1 MYPIQ
6 FVSEMELTFQVNSSI
21 DSKETL
27 VSLLELDK
35 RNVFRDFASSVK
47 GLKPTTGGGW
57 GGGRGAWVNLPSS
70 HPNTEKGSAKP
81 VFSPLKAQSFR

>member
-57 GGGRGAWVNLPSS
+57 GGGEGGLGQPPFLSS
-70 HPNTEKGSAKP
+70 
-81 VFSPLKAQSFR
+81 